1 VGCVTDPNLL
11 GFLQAQIVFC
21 NPTVLAREV
30 GAPARIEF
38 TALPA
43 KNPGLGGSDTF
54 VGVLTV
60 VDSAGTPHVVDLLTP
75 LQVSVPGYLSNGS
88 PPSAT
93 PCVAVS
99 EHSLAASLGGK
110 DVHVSIGP
118 KNYFPFKIGDVFVP
132 NLNVMLRTD
141 FVVTKPAGAPSFA
154 VSVASLAGTVVAGT
168 RPTAGILVQNTGTAA
183 GPDTVTG
190 VLMSPT
196 GVQVA
201 AFSSASTGSIAA
213 GGSRT
218 VKVTLESP
226 IPGSYAGKTL
236 TATFADGHGN
246 VAHASLTVTSSSS
259 GTGGGTSGGGGGST
273 GTGGAPGNGTSTTP
287 PTSSTAIA
295 TTPLLIALSLG
306 VVGIGAIWLGSRG

>member
-1 VGCVTDPNLL
+1 MGCLTDPNLL

-21 NPTVLAREV
+21 NPTVLARAV

-54 VGVLTV
+54 AGVLTV
-60 VDSAGTPHVVDLLTP
+60 VDAAGTPHVVDLLTP
-75 LQVSVPGYLSNGS
+75 LQVSVPGYLSNGT

-99 EHSLAASLGGK
+99 EHPLAASLGGK

-118 KNYFPFKIGDVFVP
+118 QSYFPFKIGDVFIP
-132 NLNVMLRTD
+132 NLQVMLRTD
-141 FVVTKPAGAPSFA
+141 FVVTKPVGSPAFSLAIS
-154 VSVASLAGTVVAGT
+154 SLAGTVAAGT

-183 GPDTVTG
+183 GSDTVTG

-201 AFSSASTGSIAA
+201 AFSSASTSSIAA

-218 VKVTLESP
+218 VAVTLESP
-226 IPGSYAGKTL
+226 IPSSYAGKTL

-259 GTGGGTSGGGGGST
+259 GTGGGGGST

-295 TTPLLIALSLG
+295 TTPLLIALGLG